1 MLTARSVVLFSA
13 RKIQRISDSAEGVP
27 VLPRKDSVE
36 RLLWWL
42 VAGTK
47 GGGTRAI
54 IIAALKEMPRNAN
67 QLASELN
74 LDYKTVRHHLGV
86 LSKNGIVSLVGDGY
100 GATYFLSSELDE
112 NYPLFREIWRKIGKN
127 KKKE

>member
-1 MLTARSVVLFSA
+1 M
-13 RKIQRISDSAEGVP
+13 
-27 VLPRKDSVE
+27 LPRKDSVE

-86 LSKNGIVSLVGDGY
+86 LSKNGIDSLVGDGY
-100 GATYFLSSELDE
+100 GATYFLSAELDE
-112 NYPLFREIWRKIGKN
+112 NYQLFKEIWRKIGKN

>member
-1 MLTARSVVLFSA
+1 MF
-13 RKIQRISDSAEGVP
+13 
-27 VLPRKDSVE
+27 PRKDSVE

-67 QLASELN
+67 QLASELD
-74 LDYKTVRHHLGV
+74 LDYKTIRHHLGV
-86 LSKNGIVSLVGDGY
+86 LLKNGIVSSVGDGY
-100 GATYFLSSELDE
+100 GMTYFLSSELNE
-112 NYPLFREIWRKIGKN
+112 NYQLFEEIWRKIGKN
-127 KKKE
+127 KKKR